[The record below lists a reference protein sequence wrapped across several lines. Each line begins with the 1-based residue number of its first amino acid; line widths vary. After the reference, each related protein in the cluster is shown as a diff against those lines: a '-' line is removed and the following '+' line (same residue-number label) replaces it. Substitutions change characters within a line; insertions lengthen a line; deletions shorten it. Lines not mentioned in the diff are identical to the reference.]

1 MIIDLY
7 FGKEAPSGQGLCT
20 GRAVGSTCFRRPRYD
35 INFPAVQE
43 KLPMA
48 NAEIVAIGSELLLG
62 QIVDTNSA
70 WMAQRLT
77 ALGVNLYFKSVVGDN
92 PARMKEVISRA
103 LERAD
108 IVITSGGLGPTQDDL
123 TREIIAEVTGRK
135 LVQNAEML
143 EQVEE
148 HFRRRGRTMT
158 PNNIRQ
164 SYMPEGAIAVK
175 NPNGTAPC
183 FIVEDPRGVIY
194 SLPGVP
200 VEMKWLFENEV
211 EPYLRRKFNLAEVI
225 HYRVLKIVGIGE
237 SAVDD
242 KVGHLIANSSNPTVG
257 VLALPGQV
265 DVRIAAKAANRDE
278 AMKMIAPVEAEVRG
292 LLGSAIFA
300 ADDEAMEHVVGRL
313 LREQKK
319 TVAACEDLTCG
330 QLAERLQ
337 SASMEHFGAGFICNN
352 EAAMRALLQLT
363 CDERKIDGLLKDPIA
378 LTDQLAAAAR
388 AQSGC
393 DFGLALHAIADPD
406 SKVQNLARGQTY
418 LSLTDGERFLRRES
432 TSAGR
437 GAYDRSRMTLSAV
450 DLLRAALLSG
460 MG

>member
-1 MIIDLY
+1 
-7 FGKEAPSGQGLCT
+7 
-20 GRAVGSTCFRRPRYD
+20 
-35 INFPAVQE
+35 
-43 KLPMA
+43 MA
-48 NAEIVAIGSELLLG
+48 TAEIVAIGSELLLG

-92 PARMKEVISRA
+92 PGRMREVLSRA

-123 TREIIAEVTGRK
+123 TREIVAEVTGHK
-135 LVQNAEML
+135 LVQNAAML

-148 HFRRRGRTMT
+148 HFRRRARTMT

-164 SYMPEGAIAVK
+164 SYMPEGAIPVK

-183 FIVEDPRGVIY
+183 FIVEDSRGIVY

-200 VEMKWLFENEV
+200 VELKWLFENEV
-211 EPYLRRKFNLAEVI
+211 EPYLRKKFNLAEVI

-242 KVGHLIANSSNPTVG
+242 KVGHLIANLSNPTVG

-265 DVRIAAKAANRDE
+265 DVRIAAKAANKAE
-278 AMKMIAPVEAEVRG
+278 AMRMIGPVESEVRE
-292 LLGSAIFA
+292 LLGTAIFA
-300 ADDEAMEHVVGRL
+300 ADDETMEHVVGKL
-313 LREQKK
+313 LRGQNK
-319 TVAACEDLTCG
+319 TVAVCEDLTCG

-337 SASMEHFGAGFICNN
+337 TASVENFGAGFICNS
-352 EAAMRALLQLT
+352 EASLRTLLRNSRQAKNIEALH
-363 CDERKIDGLLKDPIA
+363 KDPAA
-378 LTDQLAAAAR
+378 LTDELAHAAR
-388 AQSGC
+388 ELSSC
-393 DFGLALHAIADPD
+393 DFGLALHALADPD

-418 LSLTDGERFLRRES
+418 VSLTDGKKVLRRES
-432 TSAGR
+432 SSAGR
-437 GAYDRSRMTLSAV
+437 GAYDRSRMTLSAI
-450 DLLRAALLSG
+450 DLLRTALIEG

>member
-1 MIIDLY
+1 
-7 FGKEAPSGQGLCT
+7 
-20 GRAVGSTCFRRPRYD
+20 
-35 INFPAVQE
+35 
-43 KLPMA
+43 MA

-92 PARMKEVISRA
+92 PARMKEVIARA

-108 IVITSGGLGPTQDDL
+108 IVITSGGIGPTQDDL
-123 TREIIAEVTGRK
+123 TREIVAEVTGRK
-135 LVQNAEML
+135 LVQDAGML

-164 SYMPEGAIAVK
+164 SYMPQGAIPIK
-175 NPNGTAPC
+175 NPNGTAPS
-183 FIVEDPRGVIY
+183 FVVEDPRGVIF

-211 EPYLRRKFNLAEVI
+211 EPYLRKKFNLAEVI

-265 DVRIAAKAANRDE
+265 DVRIAAKAASREE
-278 AMKMIAPVEAEVRG
+278 AMKMIAPVESEVRG
-292 LLGSAIFA
+292 LLGNAIFA
-300 ADDEAMEHVVGRL
+300 ADDETMEHVVGKL

-319 TVAACEDLTCG
+319 TVATCEDLTCG
-330 QLAERLQ
+330 HLAERLQ
-337 SASMEHFGAGFICNN
+337 SASTEEFDAGFICNSD
-352 EAAMRALLQLT
+352 AAVRALLKNSRDPRNIGALV
-363 CDERKIDGLLKDPIA
+363 KDPVA
-378 LTDQLAAAAR
+378 LTDELAWSAR
-388 AQSGC
+388 QHCGC
-393 DFGLALHAIADPD
+393 DFGLALHAIADPN
-406 SKVQNLARGQTY
+406 SKVQNLARGQAY
-418 LSLTDGERFLRRES
+418 VSLTDGEQFFRRES
-432 TSAGR
+432 LSAGR
-437 GAYDRSRMTLSAV
+437 GAYDRSRMTLNAL
-450 DLLRAALLSG
+450 DLLRSALLEG
-460 MG
+460 MGK

>member
-1 MIIDLY
+1 
-7 FGKEAPSGQGLCT
+7 
-20 GRAVGSTCFRRPRYD
+20 
-35 INFPAVQE
+35 
-43 KLPMA
+43 MA

-92 PARMKEVISRA
+92 PGRMKEVLQRA

-123 TREIIAEVTGRK
+123 TREIVAEVTGRK
-135 LVQNAEML
+135 LILDDNLL

-158 PNNIRQ
+158 PNNRRQ
-164 SYMPEGAIAVK
+164 AYMPEGAIPVK

-183 FIVEDPRGVIY
+183 FIVEDPRGVVF

-200 VEMKWLFENEV
+200 VELKWLFENEV
-211 EPYLRRKFNLAEVI
+211 EPYLRRKFSLAEVI
-225 HYRVLKIVGIGE
+225 HYRVLKIVGVGE

-242 KVGHLIANSSNPTVG
+242 KIGHLIANSSNPTVG

-278 AMKMIAPVEAEVRG
+278 AMKLIAPLEAEVRE
-292 LLGSAIFA
+292 LLGNAIFA
-300 ADDEAMEHVVGRL
+300 ADDETMENVVGKL
-313 LREQKK
+313 LRAQHKS
-319 TVAACEDLTCG
+319 VAVHEDLTCG

-337 SASMEHFGAGFICNN
+337 TASAEHFGAGFISNGQ
-352 EAAMRALLQLT
+352 ASTRALLKRGR
-363 CDERKIDGLLKDPIA
+363 DPERIDALLQDPVA
-378 LTDQLAAAAR
+378 LTDELAWLVRKQAR
-388 AQSGC
+388 C
-393 DFGLALHAIADPD
+393 DLGLALHAIPDPASD
-406 SKVQNLARGQTY
+406 IQNLARGQSY
-418 LSLTDGERFLRRES
+418 VSVTDGHSFMRRTS
-432 TSAGR
+432 TMAGR
-437 GAYDRSRMTLSAV
+437 GAYDRTRMTLNAI
-450 DLLRAALLSG
+450 DLLRTALIEGIS
-460 MG
+460 

>member
-1 MIIDLY
+1 
-7 FGKEAPSGQGLCT
+7 
-20 GRAVGSTCFRRPRYD
+20 
-35 INFPAVQE
+35 
-43 KLPMA
+43 MA

-92 PARMKEVISRA
+92 PDRMKEVIARA

-123 TREIIAEVTGRK
+123 TREVVADVTGRK

-148 HFRRRGRTMT
+148 HFRRRRRTMT

-183 FIVEDPRGVIY
+183 FIVEEPRGVIY

-237 SAVDD
+237 SGVDD

-278 AMKMIAPVEAEVRG
+278 AMKMIAPVEAEVRS
-292 LLGSAIFA
+292 LLGNAIFA

-337 SASMEHFGAGFICNN
+337 SASMEHFGAGFICNS
-352 EAAMRALLQLT
+352 EVAMRALLKVAG
-363 CDERKIDGLLKDPIA
+363 DAKKIDDVLKNPIT
-378 LTDQLAAAAR
+378 LTDELAAAAR

-418 LSLTDGERFLRRES
+418 VSLTDGKRFLRRES

-437 GAYDRSRMTLSAV
+437 GAYDRSRMTLNAI
-450 DLLRAALLSG
+450 DLLRTALLEG
-460 MG
+460 ME

>member
-1 MIIDLY
+1 
-7 FGKEAPSGQGLCT
+7 
-20 GRAVGSTCFRRPRYD
+20 
-35 INFPAVQE
+35 
-43 KLPMA
+43 MA
-48 NAEIVAIGSELLLG
+48 TAEIVAIGSELLLG

-92 PARMKEVISRA
+92 PGRMREVLSRA

-123 TREIIAEVTGRK
+123 TREIVAEVTGHK
-135 LVQNAEML
+135 LVQNAAML

-148 HFRRRGRTMT
+148 HFRRRARTMT

-164 SYMPEGAIAVK
+164 SYMPEGAIPVK

-183 FIVEDPRGVIY
+183 FIVEDSRGIVY

-200 VEMKWLFENEV
+200 VELKWLFENEV
-211 EPYLRRKFNLAEVI
+211 EPYLRKKFNLAEVI

-242 KVGHLIANSSNPTVG
+242 KVGHLIANLSNPTVG

-265 DVRIAAKAANRDE
+265 DVRIAAKAANKAE
-278 AMKMIAPVEAEVRG
+278 AMRMIGPVESEVRE
-292 LLGSAIFA
+292 LLGTAIFA
-300 ADDEAMEHVVGRL
+300 ADDETMEHVVGKL
-313 LREQKK
+313 LRGQNK
-319 TVAACEDLTCG
+319 TVAVCEDLTCG

-337 SASMEHFGAGFICNN
+337 TASVENFGAGFICNS
-352 EAAMRALLQLT
+352 EASLRALLRNSRQAKNL
-363 CDERKIDGLLKDPIA
+363 EALRKDPAA
-378 LTDQLAAAAR
+378 LTDELAHAAR
-388 AQSGC
+388 ELSSC
-393 DFGLALHAIADPD
+393 DFGLALHALADPD

-418 LSLTDGERFLRRES
+418 VSLTDGKKVLRRES
-432 TSAGR
+432 SSAGR
-437 GAYDRSRMTLSAV
+437 GAYDRSRMTLSAI
-450 DLLRAALLSG
+450 DLLRTALIEG

>member
-1 MIIDLY
+1 
-7 FGKEAPSGQGLCT
+7 
-20 GRAVGSTCFRRPRYD
+20 
-35 INFPAVQE
+35 
-43 KLPMA
+43 MA
-48 NAEIVAIGSELLLG
+48 TAEIVAIGSELLLG

-92 PARMKEVISRA
+92 PARMIEVISRA

-123 TREIIAEVTGRK
+123 TREIVAEVTGRK
-135 LVQNAEML
+135 LVQNRQML

-148 HFRRRGRTMT
+148 HFRRRGRPMT
-158 PNNIRQ
+158 PNNLRQ
-164 SYMPEGAIAVK
+164 SFMPEGAIPIK

-183 FIVEDPRGVIY
+183 FIVEDPRAVIY

-211 EPYLRRKFNLAEVI
+211 EPYLREKFNLAEVI

-242 KVGHLIANSSNPTVG
+242 KVGHLIANLSNPTVG

-265 DVRIAAKAANRDE
+265 DVRIAAKAANRNE
-278 AMKMIAPVEAEVRG
+278 AMRMIAPVEAEVRQ
-292 LLGSAIFA
+292 LLGNAIFA
-300 ADDEAMEHVVGRL
+300 ADEETMEHVVGRL
-313 LREQKK
+313 LREKNK
-319 TVAACEDLTCG
+319 TVAVYEDLTCG

-337 SASMEHFGAGFICNN
+337 TASGEQFHAGFICNS
-352 EAAMRALLQLT
+352 EASKRALLEHSRDVKNVDALGK
-363 CDERKIDGLLKDPIA
+363 EPVA
-378 LTDQLAAAAR
+378 LTDALASAAR
-388 AQSGC
+388 EQSGS

-406 SKVQNLARGQTY
+406 SKIQNLARGQTY
-418 LSLTDGERFLRRES
+418 VSLTDGKTFLRRES
-432 TSAGR
+432 LSAGR
-437 GAYDRSRMTLSAV
+437 GAYDRSRMTLNAI
-450 DLLRAALLSG
+450 DLLRTALIEG
-460 MG
+460 MS

>member
-1 MIIDLY
+1 
-7 FGKEAPSGQGLCT
+7 
-20 GRAVGSTCFRRPRYD
+20 
-35 INFPAVQE
+35 
-43 KLPMA
+43 MA
-48 NAEIVAIGSELLLG
+48 TAEIVAIGSELLLG

-92 PARMKEVISRA
+92 PGRMNEVLSRA

-123 TREIIAEVTGRK
+123 TREIVAEVTGRK
-135 LVQNAEML
+135 LIQNAAML

-158 PNNIRQ
+158 PNNLRQ
-164 SYMPEGAIAVK
+164 SYMPEGAIPVK

-183 FIVEDPRGVIY
+183 FIVEDPGGVIY

-200 VEMKWLFENEV
+200 VELKWLFENEV
-211 EPYLRRKFNLAEVI
+211 EPYLRKKFNLAEVI

-265 DVRIAAKAANRDE
+265 DIRIAAKAANKDE
-278 AMKMIAPVEAEVRG
+278 AKQMIAPVEAEVRE

-300 ADDEAMEHVVGRL
+300 ADDETMEHVVGKL
-313 LREQKK
+313 LRGQKK

-337 SASMEHFGAGFICNN
+337 TASLESFGAGFICNS
-352 EAAMRALLQLT
+352 ESSLRTLLKNSQ
-363 CDERKIDGLLKDPIA
+363 ERQKIDALLKDPVA
-378 LTDQLAAAAR
+378 LTDQLARAAR
-388 AQSGC
+388 ELSGC
-393 DFGLALHAIADPD
+393 DFGLALHAIADPE
-406 SKVQNLARGQTY
+406 SKIQNLARGQTY
-418 LSLTDGERFLRRES
+418 VSLTDGRHFLRREN

-437 GAYDRSRMTLSAV
+437 GAYDRSRMTLNAI
-450 DLLRAALLSG
+450 DLLRTALIQG
-460 MG
+460 ME

>member
-1 MIIDLY
+1 
-7 FGKEAPSGQGLCT
+7 
-20 GRAVGSTCFRRPRYD
+20 
-35 INFPAVQE
+35 
-43 KLPMA
+43 MA

-92 PARMKEVISRA
+92 PGRMREIIERA

-123 TREIIAEVTGRK
+123 TREIIAEVTGRR
-135 LVQNAEML
+135 LVLDDDLL

-158 PNNIRQ
+158 PNNRRQ
-164 SYMPEGAIAVK
+164 AYMPEGAIPVK

-183 FIVEDPRGVIY
+183 FIVEDPQGIIF

-225 HYRVLKIVGIGE
+225 HYRVLKIVGVGE

-242 KVGHLIANSSNPTVG
+242 KIGHLIANSSNPTVG

-278 AMKMIAPVEAEVRG
+278 AMRLIAPLEADVRE
-292 LLGSAIFA
+292 LLGNAIFA
-300 ADDEAMEHVVGRL
+300 VDDETMEHVVGKL
-313 LREQKK
+313 LRAQHKS
-319 TVAACEDLTCG
+319 VAVYEDLTCG

-337 SASMEHFGAGFICNN
+337 AASPSQFVGGFISNSQS
-352 EAAMRALLQLT
+352 ATRALLSHGR
-363 CDERKIDGLLKDPIA
+363 DPARIDGLMQDPVA
-378 LTDQLAAAAR
+378 LTDELAWSVR
-388 AQSGC
+388 KETGS
-393 DFGLALHAIADPD
+393 DWGLALHAIPDPR
-406 SKVQNLARGQTY
+406 SEIQNLARGETY
-418 LSLTDGERFLRRES
+418 IAVTGGSSFSRR
-432 TSAGR
+432 TSPMAGR
-437 GAYDRSRMTLSAV
+437 GVYDRTRMTLNAI
-450 DLLRAALLSG
+450 DLLRTALLEGLS
-460 MG
+460 

>member
-1 MIIDLY
+1 
-7 FGKEAPSGQGLCT
+7 
-20 GRAVGSTCFRRPRYD
+20 
-35 INFPAVQE
+35 
-43 KLPMA
+43 MA

-92 PARMKEVISRA
+92 PGRMKEVISRA
-103 LERAD
+103 VERAD
-108 IVITSGGLGPTQDDL
+108 IVITSGGIGPTQDDL
-123 TREIIAEVTGRK
+123 TREIVAEVTGRR
-135 LVQNAEML
+135 LVQDSGML

-148 HFRRRGRTMT
+148 HFRRRGRPMT

-164 SYMPEGAIAVK
+164 SYMPEGAIPIK
-175 NPNGTAPC
+175 NPNGTAPS
-183 FIVEDPRGVIY
+183 FVVEDRRAVIF

-211 EPYLRRKFNLAEVI
+211 EPYLRKKFNLAEVI

-265 DVRIAAKAANRDE
+265 DVRIAAKAANREE

-292 LLGSAIFA
+292 LLGAAIFA
-300 ADDEAMEHVVGRL
+300 ADDETMEHVTGRL
-313 LREQKK
+313 LREKK
-319 TVAACEDLTCG
+319 MTVAVCEDLTCG

-337 SASMEHFGAGFICNN
+337 NASMENFGAGFICNN
-352 EAAMRALLQLT
+352 AASLRALLQ
-363 CDERKIDGLLKDPIA
+363 RSADGKNLDDVLNDPIL
-378 LTDQLAAAAR
+378 LTDEMARAAR
-388 AQSGC
+388 QQSGC
-393 DFGLALHAIADPD
+393 DFGLALHAIADPN
-406 SKVQNLARGQTY
+406 STIQNLARGQTY
-418 LSLTDGERFLRRES
+418 VSLTDGKSVLRRES

-437 GAYDRSRMTLSAV
+437 GAYDRSRMTLNAI
-450 DLLRAALLSG
+450 DLLRTALLEG
-460 MG
+460 MD

>member
-1 MIIDLY
+1 
-7 FGKEAPSGQGLCT
+7 
-20 GRAVGSTCFRRPRYD
+20 
-35 INFPAVQE
+35 
-43 KLPMA
+43 MA
-48 NAEIVAIGSELLLG
+48 TAEIVAIGSELLLG

-70 WMAQRLT
+70 WIAQRLT

-92 PARMKEVISRA
+92 PGRMKEVISRA

-123 TREIIAEVTGRK
+123 TREIVAEVTGRK
-135 LVQNAEML
+135 LIQDQGML

-164 SYMPEGAIAVK
+164 SYMPEGAIPVK

-183 FIVEDPRGVIY
+183 FIVEDSHGVIY

-211 EPYLRRKFNLAEVI
+211 EPYLREKFNLADVI

-242 KVGHLIANSSNPTVG
+242 KVGHLIANLSNPTVG

-278 AMKMIAPVEAEVRG
+278 AMKMIAPVEAEVRN
-292 LLGSAIFA
+292 LLGNAIFA
-300 ADDEAMEHVVGRL
+300 ADEETMEHVVGKL
-313 LREQKK
+313 LRKQNK
-319 TVAACEDLTCG
+319 TVASCEDLTCG
-330 QLAERLQ
+330 HLAERLQ
-337 SASMEHFGAGFICNN
+337 SASMDHFGAGFICNS
-352 EAAMRALLQLT
+352 EVAIRALLEKARQSKNV
-363 CDERKIDGLLKDPIA
+363 EVALKDPVA
-378 LTDQLAAAAR
+378 LTDELAWAAR
-388 AQSGC
+388 EQSGC
-393 DFGLALHAIADPD
+393 DFGLALHAIADPN
-406 SKVQNLARGQTY
+406 SKIQNLARGQTY
-418 LSLTDGERFLRRES
+418 VSLTDGKRFVQRES
-432 TSAGR
+432 MSAGR
-437 GAYDRSRMTLSAV
+437 GAYDRSRMTLNAI
-450 DLLRAALLSG
+450 DLLRTVLLEG
-460 MG
+460 LN